1 MSSAVSARL
10 IRENEARIFPFLWL
24 HGEDEATLRDCMRA
38 IRAAGI
44 RAVCVESRP
53 HPDFLGDR
61 WWHEPWRPGRCEQQ
75 LRPERFF
82 DDDRIISVAKAD
94 GGRVAVCHVTRNRGP
109 HRVYINMLSE
119 ASCRVLIDTVYEAHY
134 ARYAG
139 EFGATI
145 AGFFSDEPEFGND
158 HLYEYGKRLWELDD
172 LPWSD
177 AVEQKLRQRWGEHF
191 ERRLPLLWQAEG
203 REAARARY
211 DYMDVV
217 TRQVQMC
224 FSEQLGSWCRAHGV
238 EHIGH
243 IIEDNNQH
251 TRTGSSLGHYFR
263 SMSGQAMAGIDDIG
277 NQVLPQGEW
286 NGCSGPWNDY
296 RDGFFYHYV
305 LGRLGG
311 SLAAIDPGK
320 KGRCMCEIFG
330 NYGWQEGVKLEKY
343 LADHFLVRG

>member
-1 MSSAVSARL
+1 MSMSSAVSARL

-24 HGEDEATLRDCMRA
+24 HGEDEATLRDYMRA

-53 HPDFLGDR
+53 HPDFHGDR
-61 WWHEPWRPGRCEQQ
+61 WWREPWRPGRCEQQ

-119 ASCRVLIDTVYEAHY
+119 ASCRVLIDTVYKAHY

-211 DYMDVV
+211 DYMDVAGADV
-217 TRQVQMC
+217 LLRAAGKLVPCPWRGAHRPHHRGQQPAHPHRQQPGALLPVHV
-224 FSEQLGSWCRAHGV
+224 G
-238 EHIGH
+238 
-243 IIEDNNQH
+243 
-251 TRTGSSLGHYFR
+251 TG
-263 SMSGQAMAGIDDIG
+263 
-277 NQVLPQGEW
+277 
-286 NGCSGPWNDY
+286 NGGD
-296 RDGFFYHYV
+296 
-305 LGRLGG
+305 
-311 SLAAIDPGK
+311 
-320 KGRCMCEIFG
+320 
-330 NYGWQEGVKLEKY
+330 
-343 LADHFLVRG
+343 